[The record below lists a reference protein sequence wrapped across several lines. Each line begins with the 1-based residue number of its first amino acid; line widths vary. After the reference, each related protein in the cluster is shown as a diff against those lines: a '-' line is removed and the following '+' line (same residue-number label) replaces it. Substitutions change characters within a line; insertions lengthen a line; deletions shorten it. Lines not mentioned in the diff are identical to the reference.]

1 MWLARRCDIFKTM
14 LKLIDK
20 DGIEEGIKDIQARQV
35 FKLESAEEEAVR
47 EIIRQVEQRRDQALV
62 DYTQKFDQSG
72 FTAAE
77 LVVSRS
83 EIEAAYDCVDK
94 NFLNALRKASENI
107 TAYHRKQ
114 QPDEWFET
122 LPLDVVLGQ
131 RVIPLDRVGVYVP
144 GGRAAYPSSVLMG
157 VLPAKVAG
165 VKEIVVVSPP
175 PIKPHVLVAAAEAG
189 VSQIFRV
196 GGAQAVAA
204 LALGTQTVPKVD
216 KIVGPGNIYVTLAKK
231 QVFGLVD
238 IDSLAGPSNILIV
251 ADKDA
256 EPEFLAADL
265 LSQAEHDPA
274 ALAILATDSPA
285 IAEATAKQVDKQ
297 IKKLSRREIIE
308 QAQIYIFTVEN
319 IKAAIKLANKL
330 APEHLSLEIGSPQR
344 FLEQIRHA
352 GAVFLGPYSPVP
364 VGDYL
369 AGPNHVL
376 PTGGTARFASPLSVY
391 DFVKSQSIVGYT
403 KPALKN
409 VWQDIKLLAEIEG
422 LDAHARAID
431 VRFS

>member
-1 MWLARRCDIFKTM
+1 M
-14 LKLIDK
+14 LKVVGK
-20 DGIEEGIKDIQARQV
+20 DNIQEEIAAIQEQQS
-35 FKLESAEEEAVR
+35 FKLESPQEEVVKQIILAVSR
-47 EIIRQVEQRRDQALV
+47 SGDQALV
-62 DYTQKFDQSG
+62 EYTRKFDAKDFSVEMLQ
-72 FTAAE
+72 
-77 LVVSRS
+77 VSAK
-83 EIEAAYDCVDK
+83 EIEQAYQQVD
-94 NFLNALRKASENI
+94 NAFKATLAKAIGNI
-107 TAYHRKQ
+107 TAYHQKQ
-114 QPDEWFET
+114 RPDEWFET

-131 RVIPLDRVGVYVP
+131 RVIPLQRIGIYVP
-144 GGRAAYPSSVLMG
+144 GGRATYPSSVLMG
-157 VLPAKVAG
+157 AIPAKVAG
-165 VKEIVVVSPP
+165 VKEIIMVSPP
-175 PIKPHVLVAAAEAG
+175 PIKPPVLVAAAEVG
-189 VSQIFRV
+189 ISKIYQV
-196 GGAQAVAA
+196 GGAQAIAA
-204 LALGTQTVPKVD
+204 LALGTETIPQVD

-265 LSQAEHDPA
+265 LSQVEHDPDSF
-274 ALAILATDSPA
+274 AILATDSPEI
-285 IAEATAKQVDKQ
+285 IAGTVKEIDKQ
-297 IKKLSRREIIE
+297 IKKLSRREIID
-308 QAQIYIFTVEN
+308 QASIIIFQVEN
-319 IKAAIKLANKL
+319 IMEAIELTNQI

-344 FLEQIRHA
+344 FLERVRNA

-369 AGPNHVL
+369 AGPNHIL

-391 DFVKSQSIVGYT
+391 DFVKSQSIIGYT

-409 VWQDIKLLAEIEG
+409 VWKDIKLLAEIEG